1 MKLSGLILPSAIK
14 NVALQVVVCISRLQP
29 FLRRRYLA
37 VCHPFFVHQGQGPP
51 GAGGGSGAAARAF
64 KRRTWRYLMPAL
76 LFAVA
81 INVPKFLEFQNYVN
95 IGAGNRTFI
104 RPTELRMDPD
114 YVVRSSTLALCT
126 FLVQISL
133 YEVVSISPPG

>member
-1 MKLSGLILPSAIK
+1 M
-14 NVALQVVVCISRLQP
+14 
-29 FLRRRYLA
+29 
-37 VCHPFFVHQGQGPP
+37 HQGQGPP
-51 GAGGGSGAAARAF
+51 GAGGGGGGAAVKAF

-95 IGAGNRTFI
+95 VGAGNQTFI

-114 YVVRSSTLALCT
+114 YVVRNST
-126 FLVQISL
+126 I
-133 YEVVSISPPG
+133 